1 MKCKRSVTVPQKERM
16 SGRINKA
23 LELRLGKNG
32 TRNPFLIFLMN
43 LVEITHFF
51 NIFKKLYFLNDGRY
65 KCFVFIIIL
74 VVNYIQKNNLPL
86 VTFSV
91 FTVCATITT
100 I

>member
-43 LVEITHFF
+43 LVEITH
-51 NIFKKLYFLNDGRY
+51 YF
-65 KCFVFIIIL
+65 
-74 VVNYIQKNNLPL
+74 IQQL
-86 VTFSV
+86 FM
-91 FTVCATITT
+91 
-100 I
+100 